1 MRPSLSDRSLVS
13 DAWLSDT
20 AAVDF
25 ALLSPRRQIEV
36 LTRCSE
42 DTGYR
47 EMVIQNA
54 KDCVQALGTTDS
66 DKVISDN
73 AECVRSRFSKK
84 VMQDRLMEC
93 YLNLL
98 KQDVDMQLSG
108 PQGAGSFMDN
118 VLLRQQFHPCRT
130 EEAIG

>member
-13 DAWLSDT
+13 DVWLADT

-42 DTGYR
+42 DSGYR
-47 EMVIQNA
+47 EMVAQTA
-54 KDCVQALGTTDS
+54 EDCVQALRMADS
-66 DKVISDN
+66 NSVISDN

-84 VMQDRLMEC
+84 VMQDRLLEC

-98 KQDVDMQLSG
+98 NQDVDMQLSG
-108 PQGAGSFMDN
+108 PQGAGSILDN

-130 EEAIG
+130 EEAFG